1 MIHNLAYT
9 LILDEPLIM
18 YGGILTFLLLLSTA
32 TIGALNFKGI
42 SVIPFKWHPRL
53 AVTTIIVA
61 IFHAILGLSV
71 FFNF

>member
-9 LILDEPLIM
+9 LILGKPLIM

-32 TIGALNFKGI
+32 TVGALNFKGI

-53 AVTTIIVA
+53 AITTIIAAA
-61 IFHAILGLSV
+61 IHAILGLSI
-71 FFNF
+71 FLKF